1 MRGTAAGLLAAGLLI
16 LTGTT
21 ARAQDATNAGG
32 QSTGS
37 TAAPTTAAASQPAPD
52 PPAPKPVTLTVGMD
66 FPSAYMFRGL
76 FQEDSGF
83 IGQPF
88 VDVGIAA
95 YSGDGAVKSV
105 TINAGI
111 WNSFHSG
118 PSGSGNDDDRSAWYE
133 ADFYGAVTF
142 QVGKLEA
149 RRALHLLH
157 QPERRV
163 QQRPRAGRRARLRR
177 QRQRVPA
184 ESQGDS
190 RVRARR
196 AGRRRQQQGHLSR
209 AWRAAGGP
217 ARRPS
222 EISADAGDS
231 REVRPQPQ
239 GLLRGRDRQQHASAT
254 SISAAFS
261 ASRSRS

>member
-37 TAAPTTAAASQPAPD
+37 TAAPTTAAAAQPAPD

-95 YSGDGAVKSV
+95 APGV
-105 TINAGI
+105 TINAGL

-118 PSGSGNDDDRSAWYE
+118 PSGSENLDGRNAWYE

-142 QVGKLEA
+142 QVGNWKPG
-149 RRALHLLH
+149 ALFTSYTSPNDAFNSVHEL
-157 QPERRV
+157 
-163 QQRPRAGRRARLRR
+163 
-177 QRQRVPA
+177 
-184 ESQGDS
+184 
-190 RVRARR
+190 
-196 AGRRRQQQGHLSR
+196 
-209 AWRAAGGP
+209 AA
-217 ARRPS
+217 
-222 EISADAGDS
+222 
-231 REVRPQPQ
+231 V
-239 GLLRGRDRQQHASAT
+239 L
-254 SISAAFS
+254 
-261 ASRSRS
+261 